1 MLVFPALKTQS
12 TEELGDLTEVNRT
25 KWEKEKILFL
35 FLIPFFLYILLLPVM
50 PLIEPDE
57 ARYSDIASLMNRTG
71 DYVTPHLFHLVYLEK
86 PPLCYWATAL
96 SFKIFGESEFS
107 SRLFV
112 ALCAWGCILLVYRIG
127 TFFRD
132 EKTGL
137 YSAGVL
143 STFLFHSLLG
153 KINVLDMPLT
163 LFVSLG
169 IWAGYR
175 HFAGGGRR
183 KGWIYLFYASS
194 ALAFLTKGLIGV
206 VFPFA
211 VILLWLL
218 LSRRW
223 RDGLRLF
230 SPVGVALFL
239 LISCP
244 WIILVQKAN
253 KDFLWFFF
261 VKEHFLRYTTTLHN
275 RDEGLLFYL
284 PIVALGTLPWSAFLL
299 KAWKEGRIKGTLLFP
314 PAEMR
319 FLLVWIVFIFVFFS
333 VSSSQLPPYIGPIFL
348 PLAVIFARLFRLYEE
363 RRGAQEKGRG
373 RRLLYHLPVFL
384 PMVLFVSAL
393 LLPPF
398 MGNVRIGKHLIKMHF
413 EYEWRLMILPVLF
426 QGMIVFLP
434 GLVQR
439 KWGRGWFPTIAV
451 LSALFLI
458 SVHFPSARFLTP
470 RKSASSVSK
479 AIHAWVPPDGKVL
492 QYDMVLYG
500 IDFYNHIRT
509 PVYGAIGEL
518 AYGYLKLSEAER
530 RRYFLSPAEFFEQ
543 CQECVEIY
551 IATRYKKNVE
561 ELRKGFPTLEVL
573 WDNGYYYLLR
583 LRR

>member
-1 MLVFPALKTQS
+1 
-12 TEELGDLTEVNRT
+12 LTEVHRT
-25 KWEKEKILFL
+25 TRTKEKILFL
-35 FLIPFFLYILLLPVM
+35 FLIPFFLYLSLLPVM

-57 ARYSDIASLMNRTG
+57 ARYSDISSLMNRTG

-132 EKTGL
+132 EITGL

-143 STFLFHSLLG
+143 STFLFHSIVG
-153 KINVLDMPLT
+153 KVNILDMPLT
-163 LFVSLG
+163 LFVCLG

-175 HFAGGGRR
+175 HFAGDGQR
-183 KGWIYLFYASS
+183 KGWIYLFYVSS

-211 VILLWLL
+211 VMILWRLV
-218 LSRRW
+218 SGRW

-230 SPVGVALFL
+230 SPGGIVLFL

-253 KDFLWFFF
+253 PDFLWFFF
-261 VKEHFLRYTTTLHN
+261 VKEHFLRYTTSLHR

-299 KAWKEGRIKGTLLFP
+299 KAWKEGKIRGTPLFK
-314 PAEMR
+314 ADEIR
-319 FLLVWIVFIFVFFS
+319 FFLVWILFIFIFFS

-363 RRGAQEKGRG
+363 RSRGLEKGRG

-384 PMVLFVSAL
+384 PTVLFISAL
-393 LLPPF
+393 LLPLF
-398 MGNVRIGKHLIKMHF
+398 IENVKIGKHLVRIHF

-434 GLVQR
+434 GLVQK

-458 SVHFPSARFLTP
+458 SVHFPIARFLAP
-470 RKSASSVSK
+470 RKSALPVSK
-479 AIHAWVPPDGKVL
+479 AIHAWVPPNGKVL
-492 QYDMVLYG
+492 QYDVFLYG

-509 PVYGAIGEL
+509 PVHSGIGEL
-518 AYGYLKLSEAER
+518 AYGYFKLPEVER
-530 RRYFLSPAEFFEQ
+530 RRYFLSSTEFFEQ

-551 IATRYKKNVE
+551 CVTRYKKNVE
-561 ELRKGFPTLEVL
+561 KLRKEFPTLEVL